1 MPVKKKPA
9 KSRPT
14 YSGKINGGEIL
25 KKYVKKGE
33 TIVFYNNGFRI
44 VSKKWLKTK
53 KKTKIV
59 KKSQSKA
66 KS

>member
-1 MPVKKKPA
+1 
-9 KSRPT
+9 
-14 YSGKINGGEIL
+14 
-25 KKYVKKGE
+25 VKKGE

-44 VSKKWLKTK
+44 VSKEWLNTK